1 MDSREAALGPLPQAA
16 RPLFPPVLPRSTVAQ
31 AGAVFGS
38 SAVESIDYTGAIIG
52 LIAVGLVLTAAVV
65 YVVTRP
71 SDLK

>member
-1 MDSREAALGPLPQAA
+1 M
-16 RPLFPPVLPRSTVAQ
+16 
-31 AGAVFGS
+31 
-38 SAVESIDYTGAIIG
+38 DYTGAIAG